1 MSSKELRRWVAA
13 AQDSGGQ
20 LIRLLVP
27 ARPSSLPPDDDS
39 QEAADRASR
48 LAALQLAA
56 ALCALQPGGPSISW
70 PTATHQQV
78 TVVVCGKAN
87 AALGYKALAANGAK
101 LGFKLGDVKSTVVVL
116 PMQYEELQRTAE
128 AAVSHALQSQGW
140 HRQAKSSVSVSSSSS
155 SSSSSRSR
163 SRSNN
168 PQHTR
173 QRIAFAVTVE
183 PRPGRR
189 LPGCDNLR
197 HGISNSLHNATRA
210 LWAVRVCM
218 PDDAMLGTM
227 WVRSNFLAT
236 EPGRTAVVPATELSV
251 QPASPSTGTMA
262 LGFRHA
268 GMYKYCPVW
277 PLPTPPP
284 PAAPPAP
291 TADAAAA
298 TAAATAA
305 AAAAAAGAGE
315 SARGDAAAEREAALA
330 RLFGDKAALR
340 RAVSRLSETRVTVVG
355 LGVPAY
361 IIALKPPPSNPAAA
375 QRLRDAWL
383 SRFGLRLPTA
393 LGGFVAEVAASP
405 DADPDDAQDVP
416 GCCLWIA
423 AADGGGG
430 GGGGL
435 VPVPPAQCTAG
446 PEQVSEQL
454 LKDLVRASSA
464 SFAFWG
470 SGGLTSQGE
479 AAPPGAEA
487 ALAKRQAASAP
498 AAPLPPAAAA
508 AAAAA
513 AEGADGSGGGEN
525 TGWTAAVEV
534 VASGFRAAVSLA
546 PAAQV
551 LRRTIDPD
559 IDGGGAS
566 GGGGANFGPVDLA
579 LAEALYGD
587 EVAASGDG
595 GGGGSAAAREAIL
608 ERSSDE
614 ALRAAARAR
623 AANRATEKAAWGRCR
638 TFWEARKAGASMTG
652 TGTGAGP
659 RGVWR

>member
-140 HRQAKSSVSVSSSSS
+140 HR
-155 SSSSSRSR
+155 
-163 SRSNN
+163 
-168 PQHTR
+168 
-173 QRIAFAVTVE
+173 
-183 PRPGRR
+183 
-189 LPGCDNLR
+189 
-197 HGISNSLHNATRA
+197 
-210 LWAVRVCM
+210 
-218 PDDAMLGTM
+218 LGTM